1 MVRAVP
7 FPVRIA
13 AIVFLVLT
21 GLLLLAPLIVVIG
34 ASFSASQ
41 FVTFPPQG
49 FSLTWY
55 RNVLSSNEYLRAGFL
70 SLNIALL
77 VTLSATFV
85 GGAAAIAIHR
95 RQLPGSEALA
105 AFFLSP
111 LVLPSIIYAIGML
124 MFWSAVFGPVSL
136 PTLWISHTVIAMP
149 YVMRTTLAVL
159 AESDPFLEEAART
172 MGANR
177 LQRLRL
183 VVIPQC
189 LPGLAAG
196 AFFAFNISFDEAVLS
211 LFLRKPGLTT
221 LPVQIYGQLEF
232 SPDPSVA
239 AVSSIMIALTIIL
252 IFVIDRLLGIKKFA
266 SA

>member
-1 MVRAVP
+1 MVKAVP
-7 FPVRIA
+7 PAVRIA
-13 AIVFLVLT
+13 AIVFVALVA
-21 GLLLLAPLIVVIG
+21 LLLLAPLVVVVG
-34 ASFSASQ
+34 ASLSESQ
-41 FVTFPPQG
+41 FVSFPPQG
-49 FSLTWY
+49 LSLQWY
-55 RNVLSSNEYLRAGFL
+55 RKVLSSPEYLNAGL
-70 SLNIALL
+70 VSLIVALL
-77 VTLSATFV
+77 VTVSATLV

-95 RQLPGSEALA
+95 RKLPGSEALA

-111 LVLPSIIYAIGML
+111 LILPTIIYAIGML
-124 MFWSAVFGPVSL
+124 MFWSALFGPVRL
-136 PTLWISHTVIAMP
+136 PVLWIAHTVIAMP
-149 YVMRTTLAVL
+149 YVIRTTLAVL
-159 AESDPFLEEAART
+159 SESDPFLEEAART

-183 VVIPQC
+183 VVVPQC

-211 LFLRKPGLTT
+211 LFLRRPGLTT

-239 AVSSIMIALTIIL
+239 AVSAIMIGLTIVLIL
-252 IFVIDRLLGIKKFA
+252 VIDRLLGIKKFA